1 MGLFGFP
8 GDPGGDP
15 REKFKDCL
23 NKYGDDRAKKNLT
36 YDSFMAAGQAA
47 ATAQIATSELLALWD
62 NENSLKPDMMIGR
75 KGPAGEIGAMQIT
88 PPAVGDLSRFGQLP
102 TGWKTNLLANLT
114 AGALYYADMSD
125 KYNIPATQAAAA
137 YNGSPNPNRY
147 TGAQA
152 QRYQTAFNQR
162 QVMMMNLVNCMR

>member
-1 MGLFGFP
+1 LGLFGFP

-88 PPAVGDLSRFGQLP
+88 PPAVGDLSRFAAPYRLEDELASQLDSRCA
-102 TGWKTNLLANLT
+102 LL
-114 AGALYYADMSD
+114 
-125 KYNIPATQAAAA
+125 
-137 YNGSPNPNRY
+137 R
-147 TGAQA
+147 
-152 QRYQTAFNQR
+152 RHVR
-162 QVMMMNLVNCMR
+162 

>member
-1 MGLFGFP
+1 MKLEP
-8 GDPGGDP
+8 CKSRHRPW
-15 REKFKDCL
+15 
-23 NKYGDDRAKKNLT
+23 
-36 YDSFMAAGQAA
+36 
-47 ATAQIATSELLALWD
+47 ATS
-62 NENSLKPDMMIGR
+62 
-75 KGPAGEIGAMQIT
+75 
-88 PPAVGDLSRFGQLP
+88 VDLQLP